1 MAAASADEVLDPD
14 SKLARKKER
23 DAALRSL
30 NAIASAV
37 GADTV
42 ALRANGNPLV
52 ESPPGM
58 AERRLGTFGTRWN
71 PLRNPLVK
79 LPPGMAEGRL
89 GTFGTRRNPLE
100 PARNPARKSQHTFA
114 RCIRNKYR
122 SQLGTRW
129 NPLRN
134 PLPEQQALRKIN
146 ISPSIRSSNYNI
158 IKRPDGLLQL
168 PLPLAPPFL
177 LEFYGGGSVDSPR
190 RKRGVAVASAGA

>member
-52 ESPPGM
+52 ESPLGM
-58 AERRLGTFGTRWN
+58 AER
-71 PLRNPLVK
+71 
-79 LPPGMAEGRL
+79 RL

-100 PARNPARKSQHTFA
+100 PARNPARKSQHTIA

-134 PLPEQQALRKIN
+134 PPPEQQALRKIN

-177 LEFYGGGSVDSPR
+177 LEFYGGGRWTAPVGNEAWPSPAR
-190 RKRGVAVASAGA
+190 ERKQHVPRVEAKLP